1 MTDEHV
7 SVPKRGRPPKGD
19 KAMSAAARKRAQRMR
34 DSRAAIDAVGDEQN
48 ASLRVLLAILAR
60 LESSEPARLSARRAW
75 SEIGRRYGF
84 VSVTEQASVE
94 ETPSR
99 YKE

>member
-1 MTDEHV
+1 MTDGHV

-34 DSRAAIDAVGDEQN
+34 DSRAAI
-48 ASLRVLLAILAR
+48 
-60 LESSEPARLSARRAW
+60 
-75 SEIGRRYGF
+75 IGRRYGF
-84 VSVTEQASVE
+84 VSAAEQLSTE

>member
-1 MTDEHV
+1 LTDERV

-19 KAMSAAARKRAQRMR
+19 QPMTAAERKRAQRQR
-34 DSRAAIDAVGDEQN
+34 DSRAAIDAIGDEQN
-48 ASLRVLLAILAR
+48 APLRALLTILGRVEA
-60 LESSEPARLSARRAW
+60 SEPARDAAQRAW

-84 VSVTEQASVE
+84 VSVTEQPSPE